1 MYMDSI
7 KDYVFKLL
15 RLDGVIN
22 HLSGYVESRIELI
35 KLDVREEVV
44 KVISRGLALGLI
56 VLLALLFLV
65 FISFGLAN
73 TLNSYFGNNATGY
86 WIVSSLYG
94 LPCLLLI
101 VFYKQVNLFLEN
113 HFKRRKK
120 L

>member
-1 MYMDSI
+1 MDSI
-7 KDYVFKLL
+7 KDYIFKLL

-22 HLSGYVESRIELI
+22 HLSGYVESRLELI
-35 KLDVREEVV
+35 KFEVREEMI
-44 KVISRGLALGLI
+44 KVISRGLALGII

-73 TLNSYFGNNATGY
+73 TLNSHFENNATGY
-86 WIVSSLYG
+86 WIVSGLYG
-94 LPCLLLI
+94 VPCLFLI